1 MTLPVS
7 LLQRGQT
14 ELKTRRL
21 LTNTKA
27 LSPVIATIIL
37 VAVTVAIAIA
47 VAAWLGAL
55 TFTYTRTEQLTITQ
69 VTFNNASQV
78 TFSIANSGTS
88 DVTIST
94 AMVQGSGLTGSP
106 SVTLTANNLVPKG
119 GTLTLVVN
127 FQGKTGFTS
136 FASGARYDF
145 TLVSTQGNKFPTS
158 AIR

>member
-1 MTLPVS
+1 M
-7 LLQRGQT
+7 
-14 ELKTRRL
+14 KTRRL
-21 LTNTKA
+21 LNNSKA

-55 TFTYTRTEQLTITQ
+55 TFTYTRTEQITITQ
-69 VTFNNASQV
+69 INFNNASQV

-88 DVTIST
+88 DVTVST
-94 AMVQGSGLTGSP
+94 VLVQGSGLTGSP
-106 SVTLTANNLVPKG
+106 SVTLTTGNIVTKG
-119 GTLTLVVN
+119 STLTLVVN
-127 FQGKTGFTS
+127 FQGKTGFTA

-145 TLVSTQGNKFPTS
+145 TLVSSQGNKFPSS

>member
-1 MTLPVS
+1 M
-7 LLQRGQT
+7 
-14 ELKTRRL
+14 KTRRL
-21 LTNTKA
+21 LNNSKA

-55 TFTYTRTEQLTITQ
+55 TFTYTRTEQLTITN
-69 VTFNNASQV
+69 VTYNNNSQV

-88 DVTIST
+88 DVTLT
-94 AMVQGSGLTGSP
+94 TVLVQGSGLTGSP

-119 GTLTLVVN
+119 SSLTLNVN
-127 FQGKTGFTS
+127 FQGKTGFTA
-136 FASGARYDF
+136 FTSGARYDF
-145 TLVSTQGNKFPTS
+145 TLVSSQGNKFPTS